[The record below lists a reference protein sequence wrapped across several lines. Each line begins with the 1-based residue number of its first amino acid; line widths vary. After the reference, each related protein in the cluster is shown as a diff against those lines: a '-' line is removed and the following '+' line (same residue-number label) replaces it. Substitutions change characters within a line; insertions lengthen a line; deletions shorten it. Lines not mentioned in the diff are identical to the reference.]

1 MSAAT
6 KPAQKAQATKAKEAK
21 TVLSLAD
28 LQKELQTKQADLL
41 TTTQSHK
48 AGELTN
54 PRVLRTLR
62 REIAR
67 INTAITAQ
75 KGVK

>member
-1 MSAAT
+1 MSTAK
-6 KPAQKAQATKAKEAK
+6 KPAQKAPATKAKEAK

-28 LQKELQTKQADLL
+28 LEKELQAKQADLL
-41 TTTQSHK
+41 TTTRPHK

-54 PRVLRTLR
+54 PRALRALR

>member
-1 MSAAT
+1 MS
-6 KPAQKAQATKAKEAK
+6 PAKKTTQKTAPAKTKEAT
-21 TVLSLAD
+21 TVKSLAD
-28 LQKELQTKQADLL
+28 LKIELDAKKADLL

-54 PRVLRTLR
+54 PRALRTLR